1 MTTKALPWT
10 PPNSRSVEALPVSE
24 WWDAVRAAP
33 AIGEHALGLLG
44 DESGAVIQD
53 EHGSLYWLVKVGS
66 ATSWHLR
73 EVRVL
78 AELTD
83 ESTYLGV
90 PPASW
95 TTGPKTHWRV
105 ALSADRCLTD
115 AWRLWGALAEA
126 DRAVLGP
133 VPQGRQTCY
142 RCELPTD
149 EPVIVDIEHGGSGAG
164 RTVYACPPHARIHQR
179 DPVAE
184 AAAMRRALDRGR
196 SR

>member
-1 MTTKALPWT
+1 MNPLWT
-10 PPNSRSVEALPVSE
+10 PPRRNDVEMVE
-24 WWDAVRAAP
+24 VGHHWDAVRASKT
-33 AIGEHALGLLG
+33 IGERALETLS
-44 DESGAVIQD
+44 DETGAVIQD
-53 EHGSLYWLVKVGS
+53 EHGSLYWLVAAGS

-73 EVRVL
+73 QVRVL
-78 AELTD
+78 AKLTD

-105 ALSADRCLTD
+105 PLSADHYLTD
-115 AWRLWGALAEA
+115 PYKLWGALAEA

-149 EPVIVDIEHGGSGAG
+149 EPVIVDLEHGGSGAG
-164 RTVYACPPHARIHQR
+164 RTVYACPPHARIYQR
-179 DPVAE
+179 DPVTE
-184 AAAMRRALDRGR
+184 AAAMRRALDQGR